1 MSDNDGTVLG
11 YTPLIH
17 AVQADSADQ
26 VRKLLADG
34 ADIGGGD
41 SIRGTALHHAAVAG
55 QAAIAQILLDAGA
68 SVDARDT
75 AGTTPLI
82 RLAVHA
88 DRPARFDSHAE
99 ATAYVLAQLS
109 DGLPAQPGVHP
120 LHEAHLATADLL
132 LNAGADPNLIAEDGY
147 SALHH
152 AATNGAL
159 PLIDRLLAGG
169 ASAGQQN
176 GIGYAPLHAA
186 CDASQA
192 GAVRLLL
199 AAGADPNAADNYG
212 FTPLHGAA
220 IQGSTECVEALL
232 AAGAARTPA
241 ATGGYDRVTTGMTPA
256 QAAHAYGHTTIAD
269 LLTG

>member
-1 MSDNDGTVLG
+1 MSGNDGTVLG

-17 AVQADSADQ
+17 AVQADSAADVQ
-26 VRKLLADG
+26 RLLAEG
-34 ADIGGGD
+34 ADVDEGD

-55 QAAIAQILLDAGA
+55 QAAMAQILIDAGA
-68 SVDARDT
+68 GVDARDT

-88 DRPARFDSHAE
+88 DRPAKFASHAE
-99 ATAYVLAQLS
+99 SIAYVVAQLTN
-109 DGLPAQPGVHP
+109 GIPAQPGVHP
-120 LHEAHLATADLL
+120 LHDAHLATADVLFK
-132 LNAGADPNLIAEDGY
+132 AGADPNLIAEDGY

-159 PLIDRLLAGG
+159 PLIERLLAGG
-169 ASAGQQN
+169 AGAGQQN

-199 AAGADPNAADNYG
+199 AAGADPDAADDYG

-220 IQGSTECVEALL
+220 VQGSTECVEALL
-232 AAGAARTPA
+232 AAGASRTPRT
-241 ATGGYDRVTTGMTPA
+241 TGGYDRVTTGMTPA
-256 QAAHAYGHTTIAD
+256 EAANAYGHTAVAD
-269 LLTG
+269 LLTA